1 MASDGWQGQKDSQ
14 TSKWP
19 HMAMNLYIS
28 NLVHVSGKI
37 TFNATVRNIVTQG
50 NLYCNGV
57 VTGLTG
63 ASGTLTRNMN
73 PVSAGQYVDFGTYS
87 CEISVADSATSAN
100 VTATM
105 TTTCTSSSGGT
116 IGGSASWTL
125 SFDQYTPPTPTATP
139 KLYGSVNGRAR
150 KIGKLYCSVN
160 NQTRKIKKLYAGDAG
175 GNAKLIYEDNS

>member
-19 HMAMNLYIS
+19 HMAMDLYIS

-37 TFNATVRNIVTQG
+37 TFSATVRNIVTQG
-50 NLYCNGV
+50 NLYCSGV

-63 ASGTLTRNMN
+63 ASGTITRNMN

-87 CEISVADSATSAN
+87 CEISVADSATSAD

-105 TTTCTSSSGGT
+105 TTTCTSSSGGL

-125 SFDQYTPPTPTATP
+125 TFDQYNPPTPTFTP
-139 KLYGSVNGRAR
+139 KIYGSVNGRAR
-150 KIGKLYCSVN
+150 RVKKLYVSVN
-160 NQTRKIKKLYAGDAG
+160 NQARKVKKLYAGDE
-175 GNAKLIYEDNS
+175 NDVPRLIYEDNS